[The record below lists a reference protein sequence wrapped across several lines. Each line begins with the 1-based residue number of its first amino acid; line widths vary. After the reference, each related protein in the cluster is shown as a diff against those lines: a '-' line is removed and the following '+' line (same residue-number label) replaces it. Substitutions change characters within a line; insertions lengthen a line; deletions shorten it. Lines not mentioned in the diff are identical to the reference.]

1 MAKPVRKVAMP
12 PAGMD
17 AVDPS
22 GARIF
27 AQRLA
32 RAYDGY
38 VRFLQES
45 YRLTRE
51 EAEAKV
57 QETVDRDRKMALEG
71 PPEQVS
77 WTDLSTLAKSDPD
90 AAVRAWGRLHDLAD
104 EELESGNRAASVVSH
119 GFDFGPYDRA
129 RFLAVREALMVEW
142 QPSPGSETMLVDQLA
157 QLQVLW
163 EEWMGQQVQQ
173 LRIGSARSRDLAK
186 AENAD
191 VRGFVLPRL
200 SEAEAFDQSMT
211 MLERINRMSIRTIRA
226 LRDLKRFVP
235 SVVVQNAG
243 QVNVGEKQVNVG
255 GGNGP

>member
-1 MAKPVRKVAMP
+1 MAKPVRKVASP
-12 PAGMD
+12 PAELD

-22 GARIF
+22 GTRIF
-27 AQRLA
+27 AQKLA

-38 VRFLQES
+38 VRFLAES
-45 YRLTRE
+45 YKLTRE

-57 QETVDRDRKMALEG
+57 HETVDRDRKMALKG

-90 AAVRAWGRLHDLAD
+90 AAIRAWRRLHDLAD
-104 EELESGNRAASVVSH
+104 EELESGNRAASVVSY

-129 RFLAVREALMVEW
+129 RFLAVRAGLVAEW
-142 QPSPGSETMLVDQLA
+142 QPLPGSETMLVDQLA

-163 EEWMGQQVQQ
+163 EEWMGQHVQQ
-173 LRIGSARSRDLAK
+173 LRIGCAKARSVAK
-186 AENAD
+186 MD
-191 VRGFVLPRL
+191 GIDIHGSVPPRL
-200 SEAEAFDQSMT
+200 SEAEAFDHSMA

-243 QVNVGEKQVNVG
+243 QVNVGEKQVNVVAEQA
-255 GGNGP
+255 